1 MQEPVSTCK
10 HTTNE
15 WSMGGAWSPV
25 QNSLA
30 LSTWQ
35 DPWASKGKGKETS
48 KGIRAALAIELS
60 LILLLL
66 LASHGTEAI
75 HVTIYSKNPQDV
87 GRSKLCNRQKGP
99 QSSKTSWDW
108 CKLLQKLV
116 RSHHASGKIL
126 VKGTPQ
132 KGLGKGWAKSLHT
145 SVDMCRWLA
154 HSPACKLH
162 PHSAGECWM
171 PAKLKI

>member
-1 MQEPVSTCK
+1 MSGAWVE
-10 HTTNE
+10 H
-15 WSMGGAWSPV
+15 GGAWSPV

-60 LILLLL
+60 LILLLV

-87 GRSKLCNRQKGP
+87 GRSKLYNRQKGP

-116 RSHHASGKIL
+116 RSHRASGKIL

-132 KGLGKGWAKSLHT
+132 KGLGKGWACVQTSPTQRRGMLNACGTENLTIGSLGSHMLLFLGYIYIHIYK
-145 SVDMCRWLA
+145 V
-154 HSPACKLH
+154 
-162 PHSAGECWM
+162 
-171 PAKLKI
+171 